1 MPLISAPFTFQEIF
15 IKIHQRADQYDEARP
30 LHPWLFTVVA
40 NTVRSY
46 FSKKKLRSFFV
57 WEPAPEDVKDPA
69 PDSEARASAKETAA
83 WLERAIEALPMPQ
96 REVLVLATIENLR
109 KAKDVYK
116 TMRILG
122 ESSTD
127 RRVAARLYAAT
138 IGAGLIHHGKRI
150 SRQSDAALT
159 RGLKSLQD
167 DMEMPESL
175 RRLAEAGLILLD
187 GST

>member
-1 MPLISAPFTFQEIF
+1 MSMLTRQQLSE
-15 IKIHQRADQYDEARP
+15 
-30 LHPWLFTVVA
+30 V
-40 NTVRSY
+40 
-46 FSKKKLRSFFV
+46 LRSAQEV
-57 WEPAPEDVKDPA
+57 SADPA
-69 PDSEARASAKETAA
+69 MAAADWLARDIDPQYSTAVE
-83 WLERAIEALPMPQ
+83 LLTDTG
-96 REVLVLATIENLR
+96 VSIENLR

-159 RGLKSLQD
+159 RGLEALQA
-167 DMEMPESL
+167 DMEMPEPL
-175 RRLAEAGLILLD
+175 RRLAEAALIMLEAP
-187 GST
+187 G

>member
-1 MPLISAPFTFQEIF
+1 MSMVTRQQLSE
-15 IKIHQRADQYDEARP
+15 
-30 LHPWLFTVVA
+30 V
-40 NTVRSY
+40 
-46 FSKKKLRSFFV
+46 LRSAMEV
-57 WEPAPEDVKDPA
+57 SANPAMAAADWL
-69 PDSEARASAKETAA
+69 ARD
-83 WLERAIEALPMPQ
+83 IDPQ
-96 REVLVLATIENLR
+96 RSSAVALLTDPKVSIENLR

-159 RGLKSLQD
+159 RGLTSLQA
-167 DMEMPESL
+167 DMDMPEPL

-187 GST
+187 GHT

>member
-1 MPLISAPFTFQEIF
+1 MSMLTRQQLSE
-15 IKIHQRADQYDEARP
+15 
-30 LHPWLFTVVA
+30 V
-40 NTVRSY
+40 
-46 FSKKKLRSFFV
+46 LR
-57 WEPAPEDVKDPA
+57 
-69 PDSEARASAKETAA
+69 SAKEVSANPAMAA
-83 WLERAIEALPMPQ
+83 ADWLARDIDPQCSSAVALLTDPK
-96 REVLVLATIENLR
+96 VSIENLR

-159 RGLKSLQD
+159 RGLESLQA
-167 DMEMPESL
+167 DMDMPESL
-175 RRLAEAGLILLD
+175 RRLAETGLIMLN

>member
-1 MPLISAPFTFQEIF
+1 MSMVTRQQLSE
-15 IKIHQRADQYDEARP
+15 
-30 LHPWLFTVVA
+30 V
-40 NTVRSY
+40 
-46 FSKKKLRSFFV
+46 LRSAMEV
-57 WEPAPEDVKDPA
+57 SVNPAMAAADWL
-69 PDSEARASAKETAA
+69 ARD
-83 WLERAIEALPMPQ
+83 IDPQ
-96 REVLVLATIENLR
+96 RSSAVALLTDPKVSIENLR

-159 RGLKSLQD
+159 RGLTSLQA
-167 DMEMPESL
+167 DMDMPEPL

-187 GST
+187 GHT

>member
-1 MPLISAPFTFQEIF
+1 MSMVTRQQLSE
-15 IKIHQRADQYDEARP
+15 
-30 LHPWLFTVVA
+30 V
-40 NTVRSY
+40 
-46 FSKKKLRSFFV
+46 LRSAQEV
-57 WEPAPEDVKDPA
+57 SANPAMAAADWLARDIDPQC
-69 PDSEARASAKETAA
+69 SSAV
-83 WLERAIEALPMPQ
+83 ALLTNPA
-96 REVLVLATIENLR
+96 VSIENLR

-167 DMEMPESL
+167 DMDMPESL
-175 RRLAEAGLILLD
+175 RRLAETGLIMLD
-187 GST
+187 GQT